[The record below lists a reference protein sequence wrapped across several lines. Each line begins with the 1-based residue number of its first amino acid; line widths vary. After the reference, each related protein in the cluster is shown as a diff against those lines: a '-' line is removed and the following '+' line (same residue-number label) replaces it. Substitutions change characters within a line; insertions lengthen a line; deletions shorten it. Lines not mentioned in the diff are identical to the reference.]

1 MKTRP
6 FPARCYRRRVVLRHG
21 SFLLVYCSHAMID
34 GTVGDCR
41 RMTSDSELVVLLSL
55 ELRLR
60 DEPLTVSQWKHA
72 SHVGLVDVIATPWT
86 QLLDAPELGHPDG
99 LGGCRSLLGITS
111 LETDS
116 ADGMFRINF
125 G

>member
-1 MKTRP
+1 
-6 FPARCYRRRVVLRHG
+6 
-21 SFLLVYCSHAMID
+21 MID

-86 QLLDAPELGHPDG
+86 QLLGAPEQWHNGAVGSGMDLVHYDIRSCNAIQSCSECRTGNG
-99 LGGCRSLLGITS
+99 LPQNPKT
-111 LETDS
+111 
-116 ADGMFRINF
+116 
-125 G
+125 